1 MDLDMQFSRYVRVSV
16 SGAVSDQ
23 GAGKARFPLSLE
35 LKAFRAQRDSEQFRR
50 NCELTLAETC
60 FGPSFQD
67 RVNMVRVGLT
77 SRLRQACS
85 AKGQQ
90 KWA

>member
-1 MDLDMQFSRYVRVSV
+1 MDLDMQFSRCVRVPV

-23 GAGKARFPLSLE
+23 GSGKARFPLSLE
-35 LKAFRAQRDSEQFRR
+35 LKAFRAQRDSEQNRR
-50 NCELTLAETC
+50 FCELTLAGIPA
-60 FGPSFQD
+60 FIVMPSEH
-67 RVNMVRVGLT
+67 RGIRT
-77 SRLRQACS
+77 RTRLRQACS